1 MEEKVL
7 GQEPLGKAIRRR
19 VEDKGLH
26 GVGEV
31 LEVLANTCYHAGVS
45 ADEEAKVKKD
55 RALMQ
60 RARLYHT
67 LEKMLGAIVTLMQVP
82 ESEHV
87 S

>member
-1 MEEKVL
+1 MKEEVVN
-7 GQEPLGKAIRRR
+7 QESLGKAIRHR

-45 ADEEAKVKKD
+45 ADEEAKAKKD

-67 LEKMLGAIVTLMQVP
+67 LEKMLGAIVALIQAP